1 MSATFGSEASFSEE
15 MKTEPSYEVAKPAQR
30 RNMPAMRPLALFL
43 ALVTTAV
50 AQSEDTKPPPPK
62 PGEGPSQRDGE
73 RRGPPGMMPGM
84 GGGKPS
90 RGFDGFEKL
99 SEAERG
105 KVRAAFEKAW
115 QRPEV
120 IASRDVAMKAN
131 EELRNTLHKAL
142 KEIDPEV
149 VGILE
154 KIKPPFPMDQRGLPE
169 MPKPD
174 SPEFGRMAAIRLGAE
189 MMSVSKP
196 ERREETRRFHDR
208 IVQLPRVKE
217 ALEKLEQLPPDQ
229 RMEAFKKL
237 RDTYREVAGQEFM
250 KFREKS
256 ESKDG
261 RDGFRR
267 SPEDG
272 KAEPEKKEDVPP
284 TKLH

>member
-1 MSATFGSEASFSEE
+1 MSATFVVEVGFNGE
-15 MKTEPSYEVAKPAQR
+15 MKTEPSYEVAKPMQR
-30 RNMPAMRPLALFL
+30 RNMPVMRPLALFL
-43 ALVTTAV
+43 ALVSTAV
-50 AQSEDTKPPPPK
+50 AQSDSPQPPLPK
-62 PGEGPSQRDGE
+62 PGDGPPHREGE
-73 RRGPPGMMPGM
+73 RRVPPGMMPGM
-84 GGGKPS
+84 GGKAS

-120 IASRDVAMKAN
+120 IASRDEAMKAN
-131 EELRNTLHKAL
+131 EDLRHTLHKAL

-189 MMSVSKP
+189 MLSVSKP

-208 IVQLPRVKE
+208 ILQFPRVKD
-217 ALEKLEQLPPDQ
+217 ALGKLEQLPPDQ
-229 RMEAFKKL
+229 RMAAFQRLRDVYREIAGEEFKK
-237 RDTYREVAGQEFM
+237 V
-250 KFREKS
+250 REKFDG
-256 ESKDG
+256 KDG
-261 RDGFRR
+261 SSGGFRR
-267 SPEDG
+267 PPTEG
-272 KAEPEKKEDVPP
+272 GHPPEPEPHKRSP
-284 TKLH
+284 

>member
-1 MSATFGSEASFSEE
+1 
-15 MKTEPSYEVAKPAQR
+15 MKTEPSYEVAKPTQR

-62 PGEGPSQRDGE
+62 PGEGPSFRDGE
-73 RRGPPGMMPGM
+73 RRGPPGMIPGM
-84 GGGKPS
+84 GGKPS

-120 IASRDVAMKAN
+120 IASRDEAMKAN
-131 EELRNTLHKAL
+131 EEMRNTLHKAL

-154 KIKPPFPMDQRGLPE
+154 KIKPPFPVDQRGLPE
-169 MPKPD
+169 MPKPE

-208 IVQLPRVKE
+208 IMQLPRVKE
-217 ALEKLEQLPPDQ
+217 ALARLEQLPPDQ

-267 SPEDG
+267 PPEDG

-284 TKLH
+284 TKL

>member
-1 MSATFGSEASFSEE
+1 
-15 MKTEPSYEVAKPAQR
+15 MKTEHSYEVAKPTQR
-30 RNMPAMRPLALFL
+30 RNMTVMRPLALFL
-43 ALVTTAV
+43 ALATTAV
-50 AQSEDTKPPPPK
+50 AQSEDPKSPPPQK
-62 PGEGPSQRDGE
+62 PGEGPPRREGE
-73 RRGPPGMMPGM
+73 HRGPSGMMPGM
-84 GGGKPS
+84 GGKPS

-120 IASRDVAMKAN
+120 IESRDQAMKAN
-131 EELRNTLHKAL
+131 EGLRNTLHKAL

-189 MMSVSKP
+189 MMAVSNP
-196 ERREETRRFHDR
+196 ERREESRRFHDR
-208 IVQLPRVKE
+208 IMQLPRVKE
-217 ALEKLEQLPPDQ
+217 ALAKLEQLPPEQ
-229 RMEAFKKL
+229 RMEAFKKF
-237 RDTYREVAGQEFM
+237 RETYREVAGQEFM

-256 ESKDG
+256 EPKDK
-261 RDGFRR
+261 DGFRR
-267 SPEDG
+267 PPEQG
-272 KAEPEKKEDVPP
+272 KAAATERQD
-284 TKLH
+284 

>member
-1 MSATFGSEASFSEE
+1 
-15 MKTEPSYEVAKPAQR
+15 MKMETSSEVAKPARR
-30 RNMPAMRPLALFL
+30 RNMPAMRPLVLFL
-43 ALVTTAV
+43 ALVTTAA
-50 AQSEDTKPPPPK
+50 AQSEDSKPPPPK
-62 PGEGPSQRDGE
+62 PGEGSPRREGE

-84 GGGKPS
+84 GKSPM

-99 SEAERG
+99 SDAEKR

-120 IASRDVAMKAN
+120 IESRDQAMRAN
-131 EELRNTLHKAL
+131 ENLRTVLQQAL
-142 KEIDPEV
+142 KDIDPEV

-189 MMSVSKP
+189 MLSIAKP

-208 IVQLPRVKE
+208 LMQLPQVRE

-229 RMEAFKKL
+229 RLEAFKKL
-237 RDTYREVAGQEFM
+237 RDTYREVAAQEAM
-250 KFREKS
+250 KLREKF

-261 RDGFRR
+261 VRR
-267 SPEDG
+267 PPEQG
-272 KAEPEKKEDVPP
+272 RALEPNRKE
-284 TKLH
+284 

>member
-1 MSATFGSEASFSEE
+1 VSATFVVEVGFNGE
-15 MKTEPSYEVAKPAQR
+15 MKTEPSYEVAKPMQR
-30 RNMPAMRPLALFL
+30 RNMPVMRPLALFL
-43 ALVTTAV
+43 ALVSTAV
-50 AQSEDTKPPPPK
+50 AQSDSPIPPLPK
-62 PGEGPSQRDGE
+62 PSDGPPHRDGE

-84 GGGKPS
+84 GGKPS

-120 IASRDVAMKAN
+120 IASRDEAMKAN
-131 EELRNTLHKAL
+131 EDLRHTLHKAL

-149 VGILE
+149 VSILE

-189 MMSVSKP
+189 MLSLSKP

-208 IVQLPRVKE
+208 ILQFPRVKD
-217 ALEKLEQLPPDQ
+217 ALGKLEQLPPEQ
-229 RMEAFKKL
+229 RMAAFQRL
-237 RDTYREVAGQEFM
+237 RDVYREVAGEEF
-250 KFREKS
+250 KKVREKFDG
-256 ESKDG
+256 KDG
-261 RDGFRR
+261 GSGGFRR
-267 SPEDG
+267 PPTEG
-272 KAEPEKKEDVPP
+272 GHLPEPEKK
-284 TKLH
+284 

>member
-1 MSATFGSEASFSEE
+1 MN
-15 MKTEPSYEVAKPAQR
+15 TESSYEVAKAVQR
-30 RNMPAMRPLALFL
+30 RNMPAMRPLAIFL
-43 ALVTTAV
+43 ALITTAV
-50 AQSEDTKPPPPK
+50 AQSKDTKQTPPK
-62 PGEGPSQRDGE
+62 PGEGPAYREGD
-73 RRGPPGMMPGM
+73 RRGPQGMMPGM
-84 GGGKPS
+84 GGKPS

-99 SEAERG
+99 SEAERV

-120 IASRDVAMKAN
+120 IASRDQAMKVN
-131 EELRNTLHKAL
+131 EELRTTLHKAL

-189 MMSVSKP
+189 MMSISNP

-208 IVQLPRVKE
+208 IMQFPRVKE
-217 ALEKLEQLPPDQ
+217 ALAKLEQLPPDQ
-229 RMEAFKKL
+229 RIEAFKKL

-250 KFREKS
+250 KFREKP

-261 RDGFRR
+261 FRR
-267 SPEDG
+267 PPEQE
-272 KAEPEKKEDVPP
+272 KTPSTEPKP
-284 TKLH
+284 

>member
-1 MSATFGSEASFSEE
+1 
-15 MKTEPSYEVAKPAQR
+15 MKTETSYEVAKPARR
-30 RNMPAMRPLALFL
+30 RNMTAMRSLALFL
-43 ALVTTAV
+43 ALVTTAT
-50 AQSEDTKPPPPK
+50 AQSEATKPPPPK
-62 PGEGPSQRDGE
+62 PGGEGTPYRDGE

-84 GGGKPS
+84 GGKPS

-120 IASRDVAMKAN
+120 IASRDEAMKAN
-131 EELRNTLHKAL
+131 EEMRNTLHKAL

-208 IVQLPRVKE
+208 ILQLPRVKE
-217 ALEKLEQLPPDQ
+217 ALDKLEQLPPDQ
-229 RMEAFKKL
+229 RMAAFQRLRDVYREAAGEEFKKL
-237 RDTYREVAGQEFM
+237 RE
-250 KFREKS
+250 KF
-256 ESKDG
+256 DG
-261 RDGFRR
+261 KEGGGFRR
-267 SPEDG
+267 
-272 KAEPEKKEDVPP
+272 PP
-284 TKLH
+284 TEGGNPPETEKR